1 MADLASLRK
10 RIDEIDGQIFS
21 LFAER
26 MLVSDEIAAVKRAE
40 GREILD
46 PAREREKVEAAAA
59 SVPEEMR
66 GDAEELM
73 QLLMS
78 ASRRRQSS
86 SNGS

>member
-46 PAREREKVEAAAA
+46 PAREQEKVEAAAA
-59 SVPEEMR
+59 SVPVEMR
-66 GDAEELM
+66 SDAEELM
-73 QLLMS
+73 QLLMR

>member
-1 MADLASLRK
+1 MADLANLRK

-46 PAREREKVEAAAA
+46 PAREQEKVEAAAA

-73 QLLMS
+73 RLLMS

>member
-1 MADLASLRK
+1 MEDLASLRR
-10 RIDEIDGQIFS
+10 RIDEIDAQIFS
-21 LFAER
+21 LFTER

-46 PAREREKVEAAAA
+46 PAREQEKVEAAAA

-73 QLLMS
+73 QLLMK
-78 ASRRRQSS
+78 ASRKRQGSS
-86 SNGS
+86 IGS